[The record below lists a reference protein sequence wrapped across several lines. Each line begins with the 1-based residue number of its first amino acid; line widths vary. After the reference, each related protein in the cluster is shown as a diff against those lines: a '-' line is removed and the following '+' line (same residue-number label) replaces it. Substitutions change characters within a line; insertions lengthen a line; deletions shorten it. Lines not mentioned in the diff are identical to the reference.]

1 MQTLISGSAIS
12 SLIHALRR
20 PLVLVALLSAS
31 LLGLKVVSVVDGFSN
46 SALAAEE
53 DDAAAQSEQMAD
65 GAADMSAKAAS
76 DADAGDADDTV
87 MIEKPA
93 AQPILDPAMMTQ
105 SELALLRDLSK
116 RRNDLDAREQDIDMR
131 SRLLEAT
138 EQRVESKIAELKQME
153 NYVKSLLVQHED
165 QENEKIGS
173 VVRVYEKMKPA
184 DAARIIEGLDM
195 GIQVDVARRMSELR
209 MAPILGKMSP
219 KAAQRLTTE
228 LATKQTVDL
237 SAAVN

>member
-1 MQTLISGSAIS
+1 MVITSKASAFNG
-12 SLIHALRR
+12 LQHGLRR
-20 PLVLVALLSAS
+20 PFVLVAVVSAS
-31 LLGLKVVSVVDGFSN
+31 LLGLKAISVVDGITNTAF
-46 SALAAEE
+46 AAEE
-53 DDAAAQSEQMAD
+53 EA
-65 GAADMSAKAAS
+65 GAAPDTPVTQAEPAS
-76 DADAGDADDTV
+76 DGDQDDV
-87 MIEKPA
+87 VLVEQPA
-93 AQPILDPAMMTQ
+93 AQPVLDPAMMTQ

-116 RRNDLDAREQDIDMR
+116 RRNDLDAREQDIAMR
-131 SRLLEAT
+131 ARLLEAT
-138 EQRVESKIAELKQME
+138 EQRVESKIAELKKME
-153 NYVKSLLVQHED
+153 TYIKSLLVQHED

-219 KAAQRLTTE
+219 KAAQMLTTE